1 MVRELLAG
9 GDAPEESEDEDE
21 DAGGGEDLD
30 TLAFGSSGTRW
41 EVSSGLKDRFKGTC
55 YTVVNAFFETL
66 GDLN

>member
-30 TLAFGSSGTRW
+30 ALAFGGSGTRW
-41 EVSSGLKDRFKGTC
+41 EVSSGLKDRLKGAC
-55 YTVVNAFFETL
+55 HAAVDAFFETL